1 MTEAGAYTALSD
13 SLDGILARVE
23 GRPAP
28 QKRKRPYESE
38 DAA

>member
-1 MTEAGAYTALSD
+1 VYDALSD

-28 QKRKRPYESE
+28 QRQKTKYSSTLEGQ
-38 DAA
+38 